1 MISTRRRTELAPQL
15 RDAEPRA
22 FWLANPTHPAP
33 PARPPVAG
41 QVEADLL
48 VVGGGL
54 TGLWTALQALEQD
67 PAASVVLVEAT
78 RIADGASGR
87 NGGFLSASLTHGIAN
102 GLSRWP
108 EEMDALESLGRA
120 NFDQIRTAV
129 GRYGIDCGWAETGE
143 LEVATA
149 AHQLPWLDEDAADAR
164 RFGWDA
170 QVLDRE
176 QLHAEV
182 SSPTYQGGLLRR
194 DGLAQVDPARLSWG
208 LADAIESVSGHVHEH
223 TAVTELTSTGAR
235 VRARTDQAEV
245 LAKRVVL
252 ATSAFPPLLRRI
264 RHYVIPVY
272 DYVLVTQPLNAEQ
285 LGPIGWA
292 HRQGI
297 SDLGNRFHYYRLT
310 EDSRLLWGGYD
321 AIYHFGGATGPA
333 REQRAATHNLLHE
346 QLIETFPSLEGAG
359 VTHRWGGAID
369 TCSRFCVTFGTAM
382 SGRVAYAVGFTG
394 LGVGASRFGAA
405 VALDLVHGRDTER
418 TRLRMVRERP
428 IPFPPEPARYLAVQ
442 ATRAALAR
450 ADERQGRRGP
460 WLRLLDRIGA
470 GFDS

>member
-1 MISTRRRTELAPQL
+1 L
-15 RDAEPRA
+15 RDAEPRP

-33 PARPPVAG
+33 PPRSALSG

-67 PAASVVLVEAT
+67 PGSSVMLVESD
-78 RIADGASGR
+78 RIAEGASGR

-108 EEMDALESLGRA
+108 EEMDALESLGRT
-120 NFDQIRTAV
+120 NFEETRAAV

-149 AHQLPWLDEDAADAR
+149 THQLPWLEEDAAEAR

-170 QVLDRE
+170 VVLDRDE
-176 QLHAEV
+176 LRAEL
-182 SSPTYQGGLLRR
+182 SSASYQGALWRR
-194 DGLAQVDPARLSWG
+194 DGLALVDPARLSWG
-208 LADAIESVSGHVHEH
+208 LAGAIESRGGHVYEH
-223 TAVTELTSTGAR
+223 SSVTELALAGSR
-235 VRARTDQAEV
+235 VRVRTERAEINAR
-245 LAKRVVL
+245 RVVL

-264 RHYVIPVY
+264 RRYVIPVY
-272 DYVLVTQPLNAEQ
+272 DYVLVTEPLGPEQ
-285 LGPIGWA
+285 LGPIGWTR
-292 HRQGI
+292 RQGI

-310 EDSRLLWGGYD
+310 EDGRLLWGGYD
-321 AIYHFGGATGPA
+321 AIYYFGGATGPD
-333 REQRAATHNLLHE
+333 REQRPETHNLLLE
-346 QLIETFPSLEGAG
+346 QLLDTFPSLQRARF
-359 VTHRWGGAID
+359 THRWGGAID
-369 TCSRFCVTFGTAM
+369 TCSRFCVTFGTAL

-428 IPFPPEPARYLAVQ
+428 LPFPPEPARFLAVQ

-450 ADERQGRRGP
+450 ADERLGRRGP
-460 WLRLLDRIGA
+460 WLRFLDRIGA

>member
-1 MISTRRRTELAPQL
+1 VIPGRRRTELAPQL
-15 RDAEPRA
+15 REAEPRP
-22 FWLANPTHPAP
+22 FWLANPTQP
-33 PARPPVAG
+33 PPPPRAPVAG
-41 QVEADLL
+41 RLEADLL

-54 TGLWTALQALEQD
+54 TGLWAALQALEQD
-67 PAASVVLVEAT
+67 PSASVVLVEAS

-108 EEMDALESLGRA
+108 QEMDTLESLGRA
-120 NFDQIRTAV
+120 NFEEIRAAV
-129 GRYGIDCGWAETGE
+129 ARYEIDCGWAEAGE

-149 AHQLPWLDEDAADAR
+149 VHQLPWLEEDAADAR

-170 QVLDRE
+170 VVLDRDE
-176 QLHAEV
+176 LRAEV
-182 SSPTYQGGLLRR
+182 SSASYQGGLWRR
-194 DGLAQVDPARLSWG
+194 DGLALVDPARLSWG
-208 LADAIESVSGHVHEH
+208 LAGAIESRGGRVHEH
-223 TAVTELTSTGAR
+223 SAVTELARAGSR
-235 VRARTDQAEV
+235 VRARTGQAEIY
-245 LAKRVVL
+245 ARRVVL
-252 ATSAFPPLLRRI
+252 ATSAFPPLVRRI
-264 RHYVIPVY
+264 RRYVIPVY
-272 DYVLVTQPLNAEQ
+272 DYVLVTEPLAPEQ

-310 EDSRLLWGGYD
+310 EDGRLLWGGYD
-321 AIYHFGGATGPA
+321 AIYHFAGATGSD
-333 REQRAATHNLLHE
+333 REQRPQTHNLLAE
-346 QLIETFPSLEGAG
+346 QLLDTFPSLQGARF
-359 VTHRWGGAID
+359 THRWGGAID
-369 TCSRFCVTFGTAM
+369 TCSRFCVTFGAALG
-382 SGRVAYAVGFTG
+382 GRVAYAVGFTG
-394 LGVGASRFGAA
+394 LGLGASRFGAA

-428 IPFPPEPARYLAVQ
+428 IPFPPEPARFLAVQ

>member
-1 MISTRRRTELAPQL
+1 VIATRRRTELAPPL
-15 RDAEPRA
+15 RDAEPRP
-22 FWLANPTHPAP
+22 FWLANPAHPP
-33 PARPPVAG
+33 PPPRPPVAG
-41 QVEADLL
+41 KVETDLL

-54 TGLWTALQALEQD
+54 TGLWTALQSLEQD
-67 PAASVVLVEAT
+67 PSASVMLVESS
-78 RIADGASGR
+78 RLGEGASGR
-87 NGGFLSASLTHGIAN
+87 NGGFLSPSLTHGIAN

-108 EEMDALESLGRA
+108 EEMDVLESLGRT
-120 NFDQIRTAV
+120 NFAEIRSAV
-129 GRYGIDCGWAETGE
+129 GRYRIDCAWAETGE

-149 AHQLPWLDEDAADAR
+149 VHQLPWLHEDAADAR

-176 QLHAEV
+176 QLRAQV
-182 SSPTYQGGLLRR
+182 SSATYQGGLWRR
-194 DGLAQVDPARLSWG
+194 DGLALVDPARLSWG
-208 LADAIESVSGHVHEH
+208 LADAIESVGGHVHEH
-223 TAVTELTSTGAR
+223 TAVTKLTSAGAR
-235 VRARTDQAEV
+235 VRARTERAEV

-264 RHYVIPVY
+264 RRCVIPVY
-272 DYVLVTQPLNAEQ
+272 DYVLVTEPLGAEQ
-285 LGPIGWA
+285 LGPIGWTS
-292 HRQGI
+292 RQGI

-310 EDSRLLWGGYD
+310 EDARLLWGGYD
-321 AIYHFGGATGPA
+321 AIYHFGGATGPG
-333 REQRAATHNLLHE
+333 RDQRPETHNLLLE
-346 QLIETFPSLEGAG
+346 QLIDTFPSLAG
-359 VTHRWGGAID
+359 VAFTHRWGGAID
-369 TCSRFCVTFGTAM
+369 TCSRFCVTFGTAL

-405 VALDLVHGRDTER
+405 VALDLVHRRETER

-428 IPFPPEPARYLAVQ
+428 LPFPPEPARYLAVQ

>member
-1 MISTRRRTELAPQL
+1 MTTAPRRTQLADRL
-15 RDAEPRA
+15 RAAEPRP
-22 FWLANPTHPAP
+22 FWLANPARPAP
-33 PARPPVAG
+33 PPRPPAQGHSEV
-41 QVEADLL
+41 DLL

-54 TGLWTALQALEQD
+54 TGLWTALQALEQEPD
-67 PAASVVLVEAT
+67 TSVMVLEGS
-78 RIADGASGR
+78 RIAEGASGR

-108 EEMDALESLGRA
+108 AEMDTLESFGRA
-120 NFDQIRTAV
+120 NFQEIRSAV

-143 LEVATA
+143 IDVAAAAYQVAELE
-149 AHQLPWLDEDAADAR
+149 EDAAAAR

-170 QVLDRE
+170 VVLDRE
-176 QLHAEV
+176 SLRAEV
-182 SSPTYQGGLLRR
+182 NSPTYHGGLWHR
-194 DGLAQVDPARLSWG
+194 DGVALVDPARLSWG
-208 LADAIESVSGHVHEH
+208 LASAIEGLGGQLHEQ
-223 TAVTELTSTGAR
+223 ANVTDLSAEGAGVR
-235 VRARTDQAEV
+235 VRTDQAEIR
-245 LAKRVVL
+245 ARRIVL

-272 DYVLVTQPLNAEQ
+272 DYVLVSEPIPADRLAA
-285 LGPIGWA
+285 IGWT

-310 EDSRLLWGGYD
+310 EDNRLLWGGYD
-321 AIYHFGGATGPA
+321 AIYYFGGATGAA
-333 REQRAATHNLLHE
+333 REQRPQTHNLLLEH
-346 QLIETFPSLEGAG
+346 LLETFPSLEGIG
-359 VTHRWGGAID
+359 FTHRWGGAID
-369 TCSRFCVTFGTAM
+369 TCSRFCVTFGTALA
-382 SGRVAYAVGFTG
+382 GRVAYAVGFTG

-442 ATRAALAR
+442 ATRTALAR
-450 ADERQGRRGP
+450 ADAHAGRRGP